1 MRSLTEDYLE
11 FQKMYQEEA
20 KTDRIE
26 FEKLLVEVKGEREK
40 EISDE
45 RITLFLKNSQ
55 ILSYVKYRSY
65 SEEVKNPNPLPEYT
79 ET

>member
-1 MRSLTEDYLE
+1 
-11 FQKMYQEEA
+11 
-20 KTDRIE
+20 
-26 FEKLLVEVKGEREK
+26 VKGEREK